1 MNWFYIMTINQ
12 SFTMQKQTYKECVI
26 CYYAFNFT
34 DIYYLSWR
42 NKKPNDP
49 RRKTVVNLW
58 DWQYPE

>member
-1 MNWFYIMTINQ
+1 MTINQ

-34 DIYYLSWR
+34 DIYYLSWQ

-58 DWQYPE
+58 DWQYPQ